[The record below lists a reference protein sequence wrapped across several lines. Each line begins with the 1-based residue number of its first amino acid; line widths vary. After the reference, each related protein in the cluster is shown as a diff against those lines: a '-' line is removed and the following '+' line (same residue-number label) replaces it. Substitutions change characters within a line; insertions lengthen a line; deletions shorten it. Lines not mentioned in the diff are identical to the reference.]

1 MNDNSQS
8 HMRSVTDIHSG
19 AATNPNHSLAGLV
32 RQLANDITSLFTKEL
47 ALAKVE
53 VSHSIHDAKAGA
65 VSLIT
70 GGSILY
76 AGFLFLLLAGVL
88 ALGQLVELWMAAL
101 VVGGAVTLIGMIM
114 VASGKKKMQASSFK
128 PEHTLAAM
136 EKDKSAMRGTMS

>member
-1 MNDNSQS
+1 MNENSQS
-8 HMRSVTDIHSG
+8 HVRPVADIHSG
-19 AATNPNHSLAGLV
+19 AAHTNHSLTGLI
-32 RQLANDITSLFTKEL
+32 RQLADDITSLFTKEL

-70 GGSILY
+70 GGSVLY

-101 VVGGAVTLIGMIM
+101 IVGGAVAVIGMIM
-114 VASGKKKMQASSFK
+114 VASGKKKMQAASFK
-128 PEHTLAAM
+128 PEHTLEAM
-136 EKDKSAMRGTMS
+136 EKDKRAMRRAV